1 MMDTHIVEVINV
13 TREVAWLPWAVQY
26 FFLIGLSVGGL
37 LLSLPGYAFARDGW
51 RPLGRLALIVALTCG
66 LAAPVAL
73 LSDLHQPGRFWHFYV
88 VFRPTSWMWW
98 GSLFIPL
105 YIGGL
110 LVYGWACLREELQAH
125 GRIDSRLAG
134 LYRLAALGGGRD
146 DRLIRAAG
154 LFVLAGA
161 VLVALYTGVEVAV
174 VKARPLWHTPFL
186 PVQFL
191 TTALAG
197 AVGLVLI
204 LNRVVG
210 TADRGVEVLGNRL
223 LAAVLAAVMLCG
235 GLWLA
240 LGLSGL
246 DAGHAAAL
254 NSVAG
259 SEAWR
264 VTAVWAVAATVV
276 PFVIAIARP
285 AGTGPLTGLI
295 AVHSAWMFRWTV
307 FIGGQSVPKTGA
319 GFYEYALPAGPDGL
333 MGIVGTV
340 GLWLF
345 LLILMTALLPVS
357 STPAAGRS
365 GNASDHPGGHLTAAE

>member
-51 RPLGRLALIVALTCG
+51 RKLGRLGLVVALTCG

-105 YIGGL
+105 YIGSL
-110 LVYGWACLREELQAH
+110 LLYGWACLREEMQAH
-125 GRIDSRLAG
+125 GRIDSRLAA

-146 DRLIRAAG
+146 DRLIRATG
-154 LFVLAGA
+154 LLVLAA
-161 VLVALYTGVEVAV
+161 AALVALYTGVEVAV

-191 TTALAG
+191 TTGLAG
-197 AVGLVLI
+197 AVGLALI
-204 LNRVVG
+204 LNRTAG
-210 TADRGVEVLGNRL
+210 GADRAVEVLGNRL

-254 NSVAG
+254 DSVAG

-276 PFVIAIARP
+276 PFVIAVAKP
-285 AGTGPLTGLI
+285 AGTGLLTGLI
-295 AVHSAWMFRWTV
+295 AVHGAWMFRWTV
-307 FIGGQSVPKTGA
+307 FIDGQTVPKTGA

-333 MGIVGTV
+333 LGIVGTA

-345 LLILMTALLPVS
+345 LLILVTALLPILH
-357 STPAAGRS
+357 GRS
-365 GNASDHPGGHLTAAE
+365 PNRPASHPAGHPTAAAE